1 MLDKNDRLRENGP
14 TRHDAVQQLQPYDCD
29 ASESILIGS
38 G

>member
-1 MLDKNDRLRENGP
+1 MLDKERSFGNGP